1 MKKIFVLLLATAMIF
16 ALAACGA
23 TPNGTDNNNT
33 QDDHQA
39 ETPDASYEAPQIT
52 ELYNEDF
59 DYTDG
64 VGNSGHYAYRVPQ
77 IEADTQGAEAINK
90 AISDAYTPIVNGV
103 LEDVSDKVSLSCF
116 YVAWESYQYEN
127 ILSLVV
133 SCGWD
138 ADVNEYNVYLYDI
151 ASGQQLTTAGLLK
164 ALDVEET
171 VFLEAV
177 RRAAA
182 AKFDTQYGAIA
193 GGDTDEFLTERR
205 DWTLSDENINMDVR
219 TYADGDGKLHVVLPI
234 GSIAGADSYEQV
246 LSLDDLAGALFLYRQ
261 PQTRSFERRAWQRN
275 ILQRASCNR
284 TSADGCGLTAGST
297 FSMPYT
303 RPAPAASGCCP
314 APFPARWSHWF
325 CRLASRRG
333 C

>member
-39 ETPDASYEAPQIT
+39 KTPDASYEAPQIT

-90 AISDAYTPIVNGV
+90 AISDEYSPIVDSV
-103 LEDVSDKVSLSCF
+103 LETVADKVSLSCF
-116 YVAWESYQYEN
+116 YVAWEKYQYEN

-138 ADVNEYNVYLYDI
+138 ADINSYNVYLYDI
-151 ASGQQLTTAGLLK
+151 ASGQQLTTADLLK
-164 ALDVEET
+164 ALNVDEQA
-171 VFLEAV
+171 FLEAV

-182 AKFDTQYGAIA
+182 DKFDTQYGAIA
-193 GGDTDEFLTERR
+193 GGDMDEFLTERR
-205 DWTLSDENINMDVR
+205 DWTLSDENINIDVR
-219 TYADGDGKLHVVLPI
+219 TYADGAGKLHVVLPI

-246 LSLDDLAGALFLYRQ
+246 LTL
-261 PQTRSFERRAWQRN
+261 E
-275 ILQRASCNR
+275 
-284 TSADGCGLTAGST
+284 GLG
-297 FSMPYT
+297 
-303 RPAPAASGCCP
+303 G
-314 APFPARWSHWF
+314 
-325 CRLASRRG
+325 
-333 C
+333 

>member
-1 MKKIFVLLLATAMIF
+1 MKKLLTMLLAAAMMLT
-16 ALAACGA
+16 LAACGT
-23 TPNGTDNNNT
+23 TPNETGNDNNT
-33 QDDHQA
+33 QDAHQA
-39 ETPDASYEAPQIT
+39 ETPDASYDAPQIT

-59 DYTDG
+59 DYTDDI
-64 VGNSGHYAYRVPQ
+64 GNSGHYTYHVPQ

-90 AISDAYTPIVNGV
+90 AISDSYTPIVNGV

-151 ASGQQLTTAGLLK
+151 ASGQQLTTADLLK
-164 ALDVEET
+164 ALDVDET
-171 VFLEAV
+171 AFLEAV
-177 RRAAA
+177 RCAAA

-205 DWTLSDENINMDVR
+205 DWTLSDENINMSVR

-234 GSIAGADSYEQV
+234 GSVAGADSYEQV
-246 LSLDDLAGALFLYRQ
+246 LSLDDIG
-261 PQTRSFERRAWQRN
+261 E
-275 ILQRASCNR
+275 
-284 TSADGCGLTAGST
+284 
-297 FSMPYT
+297 
-303 RPAPAASGCCP
+303 
-314 APFPARWSHWF
+314 
-325 CRLASRRG
+325 
-333 C
+333 

>member
-1 MKKIFVLLLATAMIF
+1 MKKIFVLLLAAAMMLT
-16 ALAACGA
+16 LAACGT
-23 TPNGTDNNNT
+23 TPNETGNDNNT
-33 QDDHQA
+33 QDAHQA

-138 ADVNEYNVYLYDI
+138 ADIIRYNVYLYDI
-151 ASGQQLTTAGLLK
+151 VSGQQLTTADLLK
-164 ALDVEET
+164 ALHVDET
-171 VFLEAV
+171 SFLEAV

-182 AKFDTQYGAIA
+182 AKFETQYGAIA

-246 LSLDDLAGALFLYRQ
+246 LSLDDIG
-261 PQTRSFERRAWQRN
+261 E
-275 ILQRASCNR
+275 
-284 TSADGCGLTAGST
+284 
-297 FSMPYT
+297 
-303 RPAPAASGCCP
+303 
-314 APFPARWSHWF
+314 
-325 CRLASRRG
+325 
-333 C
+333 

>member
-1 MKKIFVLLLATAMIF
+1 MKKIFVLLLATAMMLT
-16 ALAACGA
+16 LAACGT
-23 TPNGTDNNNT
+23 TPNETVNDNNT

-151 ASGQQLTTAGLLK
+151 VSGQQLATSDLLK
-164 ALDVEET
+164 VMNVDEAA
-171 VFLEAV
+171 FLEAV

-182 AKFDTQYGAIA
+182 AKFETQYGAIA

-246 LSLDDLAGALFLYRQ
+246 LSLDDIG
-261 PQTRSFERRAWQRN
+261 E
-275 ILQRASCNR
+275 
-284 TSADGCGLTAGST
+284 
-297 FSMPYT
+297 
-303 RPAPAASGCCP
+303 
-314 APFPARWSHWF
+314 
-325 CRLASRRG
+325 
-333 C
+333 

>member
-1 MKKIFVLLLATAMIF
+1 MKKLLTMLLATAMMLT
-16 ALAACGA
+16 LAACGT
-23 TPNGTDNNNT
+23 TPNETGNDNNT
-33 QDDHQA
+33 QNDHQA

-64 VGNSGHYAYRVPQ
+64 IGNSGHYTYHVPQ
-77 IEADTQGAEAINK
+77 IKADTQGAEAINK
-90 AISDAYTPIVNGV
+90 AISDAYTPIMNGV

-151 ASGQQLTTAGLLK
+151 VSGQQLTTAGLLK
-164 ALDVEET
+164 ALDVDET

-182 AKFDTQYGAIA
+182 AKFDTQWGAIA
-193 GGDTDEFLTERR
+193 GGDTNEFLAERR
-205 DWTLSDENINMDVR
+205 DWTLSDENINMSVR
-219 TYADGDGKLHVVLPI
+219 TYADGAGKLHVVLPI

-246 LSLDDLAGALFLYRQ
+246 LSLDDIG
-261 PQTRSFERRAWQRN
+261 E
-275 ILQRASCNR
+275 
-284 TSADGCGLTAGST
+284 
-297 FSMPYT
+297 
-303 RPAPAASGCCP
+303 
-314 APFPARWSHWF
+314 
-325 CRLASRRG
+325 
-333 C
+333 

>member
-1 MKKIFVLLLATAMIF
+1 MKKFLTMLLAAAMLF
-16 ALAACGA
+16 ALAACG
-23 TPNGTDNNNT
+23 TMPNETDNNNT
-33 QDDHQA
+33 QDGHQA

-64 VGNSGHYAYRVPQ
+64 VGNSGHYTYRVPQ

-116 YVAWESYQYEN
+116 YVAWESYQYNN

-138 ADVNEYNVYLYDI
+138 SDVNEYNVYLYDT
-151 ASGQQLTTAGLLK
+151 ASGQQLATSDLLK
-164 ALDVEET
+164 VMNVDEAA
-171 VFLEAV
+171 FLEAV

-182 AKFDTQYGAIA
+182 EKFDTQYGAIA

-205 DWTLSDENINMDVR
+205 DWTLSDENINMSVR
-219 TYADGDGKLHVVLPI
+219 TYTDGAGKLHVVLPI

-246 LSLDDLAGALFLYRQ
+246 LSLDDIG
-261 PQTRSFERRAWQRN
+261 E
-275 ILQRASCNR
+275 
-284 TSADGCGLTAGST
+284 
-297 FSMPYT
+297 
-303 RPAPAASGCCP
+303 
-314 APFPARWSHWF
+314 
-325 CRLASRRG
+325 
-333 C
+333 

>member
-1 MKKIFVLLLATAMIF
+1 MKKIFVLLLATAMMLT
-16 ALAACGA
+16 LAACGT
-23 TPNGTDNNNT
+23 TPNEAGNDNNT

-151 ASGQQLTTAGLLK
+151 ASGQQLTTADLLK
-164 ALDVEET
+164 ALNVDET

-193 GGDTDEFLTERR
+193 GGDTDEFMTERR
-205 DWTLSDENINMDVR
+205 DWTLSDENISMDVR

-246 LSLDDLAGALFLYRQ
+246 LSLDDIG
-261 PQTRSFERRAWQRN
+261 E
-275 ILQRASCNR
+275 
-284 TSADGCGLTAGST
+284 
-297 FSMPYT
+297 
-303 RPAPAASGCCP
+303 
-314 APFPARWSHWF
+314 
-325 CRLASRRG
+325 
-333 C
+333 

>member
-1 MKKIFVLLLATAMIF
+1 MKKLLTMLLATAMMF
-16 ALAACGA
+16 TLAACGT
-23 TPNGTDNNNT
+23 TPNETGNDNNT

-64 VGNSGHYAYRVPQ
+64 VGNSGHYTYRVPQ

-138 ADVNEYNVYLYDI
+138 SDVSEYNVYLYDI
-151 ASGQQLTTAGLLK
+151 VSGQQLTTVDLLK

-171 VFLEAV
+171 AFLEAV

-246 LSLDDLAGALFLYRQ
+246 LSLDDIG
-261 PQTRSFERRAWQRN
+261 E
-275 ILQRASCNR
+275 
-284 TSADGCGLTAGST
+284 
-297 FSMPYT
+297 
-303 RPAPAASGCCP
+303 
-314 APFPARWSHWF
+314 
-325 CRLASRRG
+325 
-333 C
+333 